1 MGSAYPPRSCRGRGS
16 ARTWLKVGEILVDA
30 RGVSRLF
37 RGRVGLWP
45 FVALAV
51 AGLGVIAA
59 VLVASEDLQDFIS
72 LLVSRISSALGLE

>member
-1 MGSAYPPRSCRGRGS
+1 MSSTFLTR
-16 ARTWLKVGEILVDA
+16 LKVGEILVDA

-45 FVALAV
+45 FVALAI

-59 VLVASEDLQDFIS
+59 VLVASEDLQNFVS
-72 LLVSRISSALGLE
+72 LLASRISAALGLE